1 MPLPVE
7 HPEIVTVRIENAGN
21 VLEFPL
27 TRDEYNEIAIE
38 AAVRGLEIDDWIKVK
53 LLAGAD
59 DALAQPEGAPAI
71 ADKRGLS

>member
-7 HPEIVTVRIENAGN
+7 HPEIVTVRFESDGA

-38 AAVRGLEIDDWIKVK
+38 AAARGLEIEAWLKVK

-59 DALAQPEGAPAI
+59 AALAQPKGAPAI
-71 ADKRGLS
+71 ANKRGLS